1 MTKLQQLI
9 LMKGKEDVGCVCVC
23 VCVCVCMYACVSSL
37 QGLYIYMVTQKEE
50 SGEIHTRKL
59 WSFIQALHP
68 GGERERESVCVCV
81 RARVHACMLALTC
94 TRFLI
99 NRND

>member
-1 MTKLQQLI
+1 MW
-9 LMKGKEDVGCVCVC
+9 GVCVC
-23 VCVCVCMYACVSSL
+23 VCVYACVSSL

-68 GGERERESVCVCV
+68 GRERERERERVCVCVCVWVCVCV
-81 RARVHACMLALTC
+81 RVHVHACTYMHTL
-94 TRFLI
+94 F
-99 NRND
+99 DKQK